1 MAELIR
7 ASVLAGFPDLVAR
20 LGGDAMA
27 ILRRFH
33 LDGIAVESA
42 SEFVPYNNAVRMM
55 EAAAEELDCADL
67 GLRLARYQSLDK
79 LGPLALLVTN
89 CPTVG
94 AALQVLTRNLH
105 TYSPS
110 TTLRLSEPASDPV
123 RFEYDVLQGVPGLPH
138 RVQKTEFSLAFMHA
152 ILGLFIGPSFRPR
165 AILFRHEPNK
175 PADVYRRH
183 FGVVPRFGAEVNAVE
198 LTRRDLE
205 QPLEIVAPIMRRAID
220 EYLQP
225 MIDRQPLSTER
236 QVAEL
241 ITRMLPSGNCR
252 LASVAAQLS
261 MHERTLQRHLAQAG
275 LVFETMVDRIRRER
289 ALELLGDRRI
299 PLAHVAG
306 LLGYSEQSTFSR
318 ACRRWYGCAP
328 GAQRRVLMQS
338 QQQPQPPAPESVSLG
353 TDHTP
358 SRRPRRASA

>member
-7 ASVLAGFPDLVAR
+7 ASVLAGFPDLVTK
-20 LGGDAMA
+20 LGGDAGA

-33 LDGIAVESA
+33 LDGVAVESA
-42 SEFVPYNNAVRMM
+42 TEFVPYNNAVRMM
-55 EAAAEELDCADL
+55 EAAAEELGCADL
-67 GLRLARYQSLDK
+67 GLRLAQYQSLDK

-89 CPTVG
+89 CATVG
-94 AALQVLTRNLH
+94 AALQTLTRNLH

-110 TTLRLSEPASDPV
+110 TTLRLVDQAGGPV
-123 RFEYDVLQGVPGLPH
+123 RFEYDVPQGVPGLVH

-152 ILGLFIGPSFRPR
+152 VLGLFIGPSYLPR
-165 AILFRHEPNK
+165 AVLLRHEPNK

-183 FGVVPRFGAEVNAVE
+183 FGVAPRFGAEVNAIE

-225 MIDRQPLSTER
+225 MIDRQPLSVER
-236 QVAEL
+236 QVSEL
-241 ITRMLPSGNCR
+241 IARMLPSGNCR
-252 LASVAAQLS
+252 LAAVAAQLS
-261 MHERTLQRHLAQAG
+261 MHERTLQRHLAQTG
-275 LVFETMVDRIRRER
+275 LMFEEMVDRIRRAR

-318 ACRRWYGCAP
+318 ACRRWYRHAP
-328 GAQRRVLMQS
+328 GAQRRLLVQAR
-338 QQQPQPPAPESVSLG
+338 PATTAHE
-353 TDHTP
+353 
-358 SRRPRRASA
+358 A

>member
-1 MAELIR
+1 MADLIR
-7 ASVLAGFPDLVAR
+7 ASVLAGFPDLAAK
-20 LGGDAMA
+20 LGGDPAS

-33 LDGIAVESA
+33 LEGVSVESA
-42 SEFVPYNNAVRMM
+42 HEFVPYHNVVRMM
-55 EAAAEELDCADL
+55 EATAAELDCADL
-67 GLRLARYQSLDK
+67 GLRLAGYQSLDK

-89 CPTVG
+89 CTTVG
-94 AALQVLTRNLH
+94 AALRTLTRNLH

-110 TTLRLSEPASDPV
+110 TTLRLVEPPAGPV
-123 RFEYDVLQGVPGLPH
+123 RFEYDVLQGVPGVPH

-152 ILGLFIGPSFRPR
+152 VLGLLIGPSYRPR
-165 AILFRHEPNK
+165 AVLFRHEPNK

-183 FGVVPRFGAEVNAVE
+183 FGVVPRFGAEVNAIE
-198 LTRRDLE
+198 LTQCELQ

-225 MIDRQPLSTER
+225 MIDRQPLSIER

-241 ITRMLPSGNCR
+241 IARMLPSGNCR
-252 LASVAAQLS
+252 LASVAAQMS

-275 LVFETMVDRIRRER
+275 LVFEDMLDRIRRER
-289 ALELLGDRRI
+289 ALELLADRRI

-318 ACRRWYGCAP
+318 ACRRWYRQAP
-328 GAQRRVLMQS
+328 GAQRRLLTQARAHAS
-338 QQQPQPPAPESVSLG
+338 PA
-353 TDHTP
+353 
-358 SRRPRRASA
+358 

>member
-7 ASVLAGFPDLVAR
+7 ASVLAGFPDLVAK
-20 LGGDAMA
+20 LGGDAQA
-27 ILRRFH
+27 ILKRFH
-33 LDGIAVESA
+33 LDAVAVASA

-55 EAAAEELDCADL
+55 EAAAEELDCADF
-67 GLRLARYQSLDK
+67 GLRLAAYQSLDK

-89 CPTVG
+89 CTTVG
-94 AALQVLTRNLH
+94 TALQALTRNLH

-110 TTLRLSEPASDPV
+110 TTLRLNDSPGGPV
-123 RFEYDVLQGVPGLPH
+123 RFEYDVLQGVPGVPH
-138 RVQKTEFSLAFMHA
+138 RVQKTEFSLAFMHT
-152 ILGLFIGPSFRPR
+152 ILGLFIGPTFMPH
-165 AILFRHEPNK
+165 AILFRHDPNK

-225 MIDRQPLSTER
+225 MIDRQPLSIER
-236 QVAEL
+236 QVTEL
-241 ITRMLPSGNCR
+241 IARMLPSGNCR

-261 MHERTLQRHLAQAG
+261 MHERTLQRHLSRTG
-275 LVFETMVDRIRRER
+275 LVFEALVDRIRRER
-289 ALELLGDRRI
+289 AIELLGDRRI

-318 ACRRWYGCAP
+318 ACRRWYRQTP
-328 GAQRRVLMQS
+328 GAQRRLLMQGRT
-338 QQQPQPPAPESVSLG
+338 PALP
-353 TDHTP
+353 TP
-358 SRRPRRASA
+358 A

>member
-7 ASVLAGFPDLVAR
+7 ASVLAGFPDLVGK
-20 LGGDAMA
+20 LGGDAAA

-42 SEFVPYNNAVRMM
+42 TEFVPYHNAVRMM
-55 EAAAEELDCADL
+55 EATAEELDCADL
-67 GLRLARYQSLDK
+67 GLRLACYQSLDK

-89 CPTVG
+89 CATVG
-94 AALQVLTRNLH
+94 AALQTLTRNLH

-110 TTLRLSEPASDPV
+110 TTLRLVDQAGGPV
-123 RFEYDVLQGVPGLPH
+123 RFEYDVPQGVPGLPQ

-152 ILGLFIGPSFRPR
+152 VLGLFLGPSFLPR

-183 FGVVPRFGAEVNAVE
+183 FGVVPRFGAEVNAIE
-198 LTRRDLE
+198 LTRRDLD

-225 MIDRQPLSTER
+225 MIDRQPLTVEH

-241 ITRMLPSGNCR
+241 IARMLPSGNCR
-252 LASVAAQLS
+252 IAAVAAQLS
-261 MHERTLQRHLAQAG
+261 MHERTLQRHLAQGG
-275 LVFETMVDRIRRER
+275 LVFEDMVDRIRRER

-318 ACRRWYGCAP
+318 ACRRWYRCAP
-328 GAQRRVLMQS
+328 GAQRRLLVQAR
-338 QQQPQPPAPESVSLG
+338 QAAHE
-353 TDHTP
+353 
-358 SRRPRRASA
+358 A

>member
-7 ASVLAGFPDLVAR
+7 ASVLAGFPGLVTR
-20 LGGDAMA
+20 LGGDAAA
-27 ILRRFH
+27 ILGRFH
-33 LDGIAVESA
+33 LEGVAAESA
-42 SEFVPYNNAVRMM
+42 TEFVPYNNVVRMM
-55 EAAAEELDCADL
+55 EAAADELDCADF
-67 GLRLARYQSLDK
+67 GLRLAGYQSLDK

-89 CPTVG
+89 CTTVG
-94 AALQVLTRNLH
+94 TALQTLTRNLH

-110 TTLRLSEPASDPV
+110 TTLRLSDPPGGPV
-123 RFEYDVLQGVPGLPH
+123 RFEYDVLQGVPGVPH

-152 ILGLFIGPSFRPR
+152 VLGLFIGPAFLPR

-183 FGVVPRFGAEVNAVE
+183 FGVVPRFGADVNAIE
-198 LTRRDLE
+198 LSRRDLA

-225 MIDRQPLSTER
+225 MIDRQPLSIER
-236 QVAEL
+236 QVGEL
-241 ITRMLPSGNCR
+241 IARMLPSGNCR

-261 MHERTLQRHLAQAG
+261 MHERTLQRHLSQAG
-275 LVFETMVDRIRRER
+275 LVFEEMVDRLRRER

-318 ACRRWYGCAP
+318 ACRRWYRRAP
-328 GAQRRVLMQS
+328 GAQRRLLTQS
-338 QQQPQPPAPESVSLG
+338 ATPAV
-353 TDHTP
+353 T
-358 SRRPRRASA
+358 A